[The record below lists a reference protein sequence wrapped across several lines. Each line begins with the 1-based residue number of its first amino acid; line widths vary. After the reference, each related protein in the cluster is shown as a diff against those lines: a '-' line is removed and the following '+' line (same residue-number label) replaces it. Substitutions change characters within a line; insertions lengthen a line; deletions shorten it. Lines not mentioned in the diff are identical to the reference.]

1 MLEIAQKSWKWPKN
15 SNIYIYSTAGGIY
28 SRTQLTWT
36 LMGDTKFVRLDE
48 RLSYPGWIQG
58 NNDSRRTRNPSDLS
72 NFINF
77 SKKNEDEV
85 MTLKI
90 TSRILIQ
97 L

>member
-72 NFINF
+72 RVRYIHQTL
-77 SKKNEDEV
+77 SILVKKKGNEV
-85 MTLKI
+85 MTLMR
-90 TSRILIQ
+90 S
-97 L
+97 